1 MSVER
6 LTFDSRLLL
15 FIVVLFSISRFSADD
30 GGNTTTHR
38 RREKRNI
45 VWEVDEEDMNSLVA
59 ELNTEPSMELVFW
72 ESICCTDKIAI
83 QQQKFLD
90 GWYHLN
96 SHPCSPHKRNGYFF
110 LGSRGMWCAHHSVNA
125 MCEERKGQRVMRISS
140 AFYFASVE
148 SKRERERVSRL
159 IKLKETI
166 KIRPAQLG
174 SFFFLWVYKMF

>member
-15 FIVVLFSISRFSADD
+15 FVVVLFSISRFSADD

-45 VWEVDEEDMNSLVA
+45 VREVDEEDMNSLAA

-72 ESICCTDKIAI
+72 ESICCTDKIAV
-83 QQQKFLD
+83 QQQKSLD

-96 SHPCSPHKRNGYFF
+96 SHPCSPHTRNGYFF
-110 LGSRGMWCAHHSVNA
+110 LGSREMWCAHHSVNA

-140 AFYFASVE
+140 AFYFASDE
-148 SKRERERVSRL
+148 STRERKSIETHK
-159 IKLKETI
+159 IKGNNQDKASTTGKFL
-166 KIRPAQLG
+166 
-174 SFFFLWVYKMF
+174 FLWVYKMF